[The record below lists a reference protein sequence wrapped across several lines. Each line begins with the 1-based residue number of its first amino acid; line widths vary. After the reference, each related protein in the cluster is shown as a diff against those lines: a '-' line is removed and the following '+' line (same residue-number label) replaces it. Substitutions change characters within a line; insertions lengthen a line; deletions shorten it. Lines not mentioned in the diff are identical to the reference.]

1 MSIIVENNIKINLKA
16 MENHEYFKANYMEAN
31 IQRFLRI
38 FTDFNLYVY
47 VKNNYYDKK
56 YNAETCKKIKENI
69 YKYLKD
75 RKVLNLKKTKTEIRY
90 DYLYTTIKCTIT
102 SSAGTITTTCY
113 REIKK

>member
-38 FTDFNLYVY
+38 FTDFNLYIY

-56 YNAETCKKIKENI
+56 
-69 YKYLKD
+69 
-75 RKVLNLKKTKTEIRY
+75 
-90 DYLYTTIKCTIT
+90 
-102 SSAGTITTTCY
+102 
-113 REIKK
+113 